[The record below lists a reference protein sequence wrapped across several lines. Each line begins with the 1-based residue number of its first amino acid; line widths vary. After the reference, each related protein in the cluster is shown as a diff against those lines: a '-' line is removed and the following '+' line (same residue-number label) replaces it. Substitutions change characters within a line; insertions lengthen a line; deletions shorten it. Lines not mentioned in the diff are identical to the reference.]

1 MFAHINETIRQRK
14 PCAHLGT
21 SIDMPDRVEPFT
33 DVLNEMETLPT
44 LPRLAWGLGEV
55 SNATGLSVPFLRAE
69 VRAGRL
75 PVRRFGRRVLV
86 RDEDL
91 KTYLARGSDQTSR
104 SKSMSPTKQTP

>member
-1 MFAHINETIRQRK
+1 M
-14 PCAHLGT
+14 
-21 SIDMPDRVEPFT
+21 SIEMPDRMELFR
-33 DVLNEMETLPT
+33 DVLNEMETLQT
-44 LPRLAWGLGEV
+44 LPRLAWGLSEV

-91 KTYLARGSDQTSR
+91 KVYLSRGSGRDR
-104 SKSMSPTKQTP
+104 KSY

>member
-1 MFAHINETIRQRK
+1 MELFRN
-14 PCAHLGT
+14 
-21 SIDMPDRVEPFT
+21 
-33 DVLNEMETLPT
+33 VLNEVETLPT
-44 LPRLAWGLGEV
+44 LPRLAWGLSEV

-91 KTYLARGSDQTSR
+91 KDYLLRGSERETES
-104 SKSMSPTKQTP
+104 

>member
-1 MFAHINETIRQRK
+1 MLDKYQDTKEELLRLFSRMTDEIR
-14 PCAHLGT
+14 
-21 SIDMPDRVEPFT
+21 MEPFS
-33 DVLNEMETLPT
+33 DALNDIEVFTT
-44 LPRLAWGLGEV
+44 LPRLAWGLSEV

-91 KTYLARGSDQTSR
+91 KDYLSRGSDRHNNFS
-104 SKSMSPTKQTP
+104 